1 MIEAKGI
8 RKSYGDYEALKG
20 LDLHIEEGSIFGL
33 LGPNGAGKTSFI
45 RILNQ
50 ILAPDEGQVLFKGE
64 PLKAE
69 HIGRIGYLPEERG
82 LYPKMK
88 IWEQLLYLAQLK
100 GLSKLDAQQRIKQW
114 LERFEL
120 WERKD
125 AKVESLSKGL
135 AQKVQF
141 IASVIHEPELLILD
155 EPFTGFDPVNT
166 ELIKKEIL
174 GLNERGATI
183 IFSTHRMES
192 VEELCEDIVLIN
204 KGSRLL
210 GGKLEALKNEYKSG
224 WYLAET
230 TNEWSPTHSQWQ
242 SQAQASKSSNFS
254 YRINIGE
261 GSKSELLQSLMGSE
275 LISFQEEVP
284 SLNEIFIQSTQ
295 EAWRI

>member
-261 GSKSELLQSLMGSE
+261 GSKSELLQSLMGIE

-295 EAWRI
+295 EA

>member
-230 TNEWSPTHSQWQ
+230 TNEWSPMHSQWQ

-275 LISFQEEVP
+275 LISFQEEIP

>member
-8 RKSYGDYEALKG
+8 VKSYGDHQALKG
-20 LDLHIEEGSIFGL
+20 LDLSIKEGSIFGL

-50 ILAPDEGQVLFKGE
+50 ILAADEGEVYFKGQA
-64 PLKAE
+64 LKAE
-69 HIGRIGYLPEERG
+69 HIKQIGYLPEERG

-88 IWEQLLYLAQLK
+88 IGEQLLYLAQLK
-100 GLSKLDAQQRIKQW
+100 GLSKSTAQKRIKEW
-114 LERFEL
+114 LERFDL
-120 WERKD
+120 WDRKD

-141 IASVIHEPELLILD
+141 VASVIHEPELLILD

-166 ELIKKEIL
+166 EVIKNEIL

-210 GGKLEALKNEYKSG
+210 GGKLHTVKSEYKSG
-224 WYLAET
+224 WFIAET
-230 TNEWSPTHSQWQ
+230 
-242 SQAQASKSSNFS
+242 AQAWQVAKPNWESESLKSKGERDFS
-254 YRINIGE
+254 YRIHIGADAKE
-261 GSKSELLQSLMGSE
+261 ELIQSLLNSG
-275 LISFQEEVP
+275 LISFKEEIP

-295 EAWRI
+295 DA

>member
-261 GSKSELLQSLMGSE
+261 GSKSELLQSLMGIE